1 MNAPTRRGACPRLT
15 APMATGD
22 GLLARLIPFGR
33 TIGLDA
39 FAALCAAARQH
50 GNGIIEVTSRGSI
63 QVRGLSP
70 ASAPSF
76 AADVVSL
83 DIDCGDAIPVLT
95 HPLSGLDP
103 LETVDVGALAD
114 SVRRGIAE
122 APFAGRLSA
131 KISVVIDGGGTLHL
145 DDVSADVRLRA
156 EQTTNGVWFH
166 VRLGGD
172 ARSATALGAVPADV
186 AAHCVIGLLGTLAAQ
201 APQARIKNVR
211 DLSLFK
217 QATFRDAVPPEAR
230 PPAEP
235 IGTHQLRDGKMAI
248 GFGLPFGHTDA
259 YYTLIDLIELARRAG
274 AAGVRTAPG
283 RALLLVGLPPDA
295 IADATERAAS
305 LGFITD
311 PQDAR
316 RRVIACAGAPVC
328 ASGQIPSRTLAPAIA
343 ETLQSRPA
351 TQQPIHV
358 SGCAKGCAHPSPT
371 PVAIFGRNGL
381 CDIEVDGR
389 LFRSVTADDLPVQLA
404 QVLQSRGSPAVAQ
417 RHDYLRDGAEIYRQS
432 FAIIRSEANL
442 SRFSAD
448 EAEVA
453 VRMIHACGNT
463 EVARKIEFGRS
474 LVKAAR
480 AALESGAPILCD
492 AEMVAHGI
500 TRARLPA
507 NNEVICT
514 LRDPRVAAL
523 AQQHS
528 TTRSAAALELWRDR
542 LAGAVVAIGNAPT
555 ALFHLLDMIAR
566 GAPRPAAVI
575 GIPVGFVGAAES
587 KDALAADPTG
597 LPYLIVRGRAGG
609 SAMTAAAINALARA
623 GL

>member
-1 MNAPTRRGACPRLT
+1 MNAPTRRGACPRLS

-22 GLLARLIPFGR
+22 GLLARLVPFGR

-76 AADVVSL
+76 ASDVVAF

-103 LETVDVGALAD
+103 HETVDVGALAD
-114 SVRRGIAE
+114 DVRRGLAE

-131 KISVVIDGGGTLHL
+131 KISVVVDGGGTLHL
-145 DDVSADVRLRA
+145 DNVSADVRLRA
-156 EQTTNGVWFH
+156 ERQSDSVWFD
-166 VRLGGD
+166 VALGGD
-172 ARSATALGAVPADV
+172 AESAKELGAVLADD
-186 AAHCVIGLLGTLAAQ
+186 AAQCVIGLLGTLAAQ

-217 QATFRDAVPPEAR
+217 PAALRDAKPPEAR

-235 IGTHQLRDGKMAI
+235 IGAHRLRDDSMAI
-248 GFGLPFGHTDA
+248 GLGLPFGHTDA
-259 YYTLIDLIELARRAG
+259 YTLIDLIELARRAG
-274 AAGVRTAPG
+274 ATGLRTAPG
-283 RALLLVGLPPDA
+283 RTLLLVSLPPDTV
-295 IADATERAAS
+295 ADVTARAAT
-305 LGFITD
+305 LGFIAD
-311 PQDAR
+311 PHDAR

-328 ASGQIPSRTLAPAIA
+328 ASGQIPSRALAPAIA
-343 ETLQSRPA
+343 QALQSLPA
-351 TQQPIHV
+351 IAKPIHV

-371 PVAIFGRNGL
+371 PVAIFGRDGL

-389 LFRSVTADDLPVQLA
+389 LARSVTAEDLPVQLA
-404 QVLQSRGSPAVAQ
+404 QVLQSRGSPAVAE
-417 RHDYLRDGAEIYRQS
+417 RYDYLRDGAEIYRQS
-432 FAIIRSEANL
+432 FAIIRAEADL

-463 EVARKIEFGRS
+463 EVAPQIEFGRG

-480 AALESGAPILCD
+480 EALQSGAPILCD

-507 NNEVICT
+507 NNDAICM
-514 LRDPRVAAL
+514 LHDPRVAAL
-523 AQQHS
+523 AQQHN
-528 TTRSAAALELWRDR
+528 TTRSAAALELWRER

-555 ALFHLLDMIAR
+555 ALFHLLEMVAR
-566 GAPRPAAVI
+566 GAPCPAAVI

-587 KDALAADPTG
+587 KDALAADPAG